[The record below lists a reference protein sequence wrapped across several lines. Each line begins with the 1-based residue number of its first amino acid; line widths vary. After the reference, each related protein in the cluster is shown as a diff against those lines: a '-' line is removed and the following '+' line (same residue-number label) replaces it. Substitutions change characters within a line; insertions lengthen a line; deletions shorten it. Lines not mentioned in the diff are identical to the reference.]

1 MSYRISKSISFTS
14 YNNYYAMISLLLL
27 PLVYYY
33 CTTSYASCAVI
44 SLFDTTNTV
53 AKPILLHYLL
63 RLLRH
68 DIPAIAYRPATNYS
82 THDTYNKNIVRSR
95 MHLHITLT
103 LETLVHAHRTPPPP
117 AHAETRIFNSCSSTH
132 GPLRSLA
139 RQRRVFHWFCWPNI
153 NGSGALFLS

>member
-1 MSYRISKSISFTS
+1 VRQISYRISKSISFTS

-44 SLFDTTNTV
+44 SLFDSTNTV

-68 DIPAIAYRPATNYS
+68 DIPAITYRPATNYS

-95 MHLHITLT
+95 MHVHITLT
-103 LETLVHAHRTPPPP
+103 LETLVHAHRTPPPLRTLK
-117 AHAETRIFNSCSSTH
+117 HAFLTAALRRMVLCAPSLVKDAYFPGFVGRI
-132 GPLRSLA
+132 
-139 RQRRVFHWFCWPNI
+139 
-153 NGSGALFLS
+153 